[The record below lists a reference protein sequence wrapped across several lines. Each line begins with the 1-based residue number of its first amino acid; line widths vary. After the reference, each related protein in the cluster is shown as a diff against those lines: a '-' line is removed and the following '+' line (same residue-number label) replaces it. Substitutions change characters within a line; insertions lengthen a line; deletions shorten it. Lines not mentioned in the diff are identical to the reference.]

1 MKLKKARTYDDQIG
15 ILKSRG
21 LIIENEEFAKSILK
35 NIGYY
40 KLSGFYKFFY
50 KDIKDN
56 TEREFKDGIKFEDIY
71 NLYLLD
77 KELRNLLFSIITDVE
92 ISFKANI
99 AYVTS
104 HKYGVEVWK
113 DGKVLPDAVRL
124 FIRKELDKSN
134 KNPII
139 KHHIDN
145 YEGKYP
151 IWVVMEILSF
161 GTVSKMYQSLPVDDK
176 KEIAKVY
183 YNHKHQ
189 YIEQWMESITNLR
202 NKCAHHERVIGES
215 INIKTDKSMK
225 GYKVGSLFIVIL
237 AFKQLV
243 TDHIQWSLF
252 MDKLLVIVDKY
263 EFNKLDLIGFPE
275 NWNEIL

>member
-21 LIIENEEFAKSILK
+21 LIIDNEEFAKSILK

-77 KELRNLLFSIITDVE
+77 KELRNLLFSI
-92 ISFKANI
+92 

-113 DGKVLPDAVRL
+113 DVRVLPDEVRL
-124 FIRKELDKSN
+124 FIR
-134 KNPII
+134 
-139 KHHIDN
+139 
-145 YEGKYP
+145 
-151 IWVVMEILSF
+151 
-161 GTVSKMYQSLPVDDK
+161 
-176 KEIAKVY
+176 
-183 YNHKHQ
+183 
-189 YIEQWMESITNLR
+189 
-202 NKCAHHERVIGES
+202 
-215 INIKTDKSMK
+215 
-225 GYKVGSLFIVIL
+225 
-237 AFKQLV
+237 
-243 TDHIQWSLF
+243 
-252 MDKLLVIVDKY
+252 
-263 EFNKLDLIGFPE
+263 
-275 NWNEIL
+275 

>member
-21 LIIENEEFAKSILK
+21 LIIDNEEFAKSILK

-113 DGKVLPDAVRL
+113 DGRVLPDEVRL
-124 FIRKELDKSN
+124 FIIKELDKSK
-134 KNPII
+134 KNQII

-161 GTVSKMYQSLPVDDK
+161 GTVSKMYQGLPVDDK

-215 INIKTDKSMK
+215 INIKIDKSMK

-243 TDHIQWSLF
+243 IDEIQWSLF
-252 MDKLLVIVDKY
+252 MNKLSSIVNKY
-263 EFNKLDLIGFPE
+263 EFNKQDLIGFPD

>member
-243 TDHIQWSLF
+243 MDHIQWSLF

>member
-21 LIIENEEFAKSILK
+21 LIIDNEEFAKSILK

-56 TEREFKDGIKFEDIY
+56 AEREFKDGIKFEDIY

-243 TDHIQWSLF
+243 TDNIQWSLF

>member
-104 HKYGVEVWK
+104 HKYGVEAWK
-113 DGKVLPDAVRL
+113 DSKVLSDEVRL
-124 FIRKELDKSN
+124 FIRNELGKSK

>member
-21 LIIENEEFAKSILK
+21 LIIDNEEFAKSILK

-113 DGKVLPDAVRL
+113 DGRVLPDEVRL
-124 FIRKELDKSN
+124 FIRKELDKSK
-134 KNPII
+134 KNQII

-145 YEGKYP
+145 YEGKYQ

-161 GTVSKMYQSLPVDDK
+161 GTVSKMYQVLPVDDK

-215 INIKTDKSMK
+215 INIKIDKSMK

-243 TDHIQWSLF
+243 IDEIQWSLF
-252 MDKLLVIVDKY
+252 MNKLSSIVNKY
-263 EFNKLDLIGFPE
+263 EFNKQDLIGFPD

>member
-21 LIIENEEFAKSILK
+21 LIIDNEEFAKSILK

-56 TEREFKDGIKFEDIY
+56 TEREFREGIKFEDIY

-77 KELRNLLFSIITDVE
+77 KELRNVLFSIITDIE

-113 DGKVLPDAVRL
+113 DGRVLPDEVRL
-124 FIRKELDKSN
+124 FIRKELDKSK
-134 KNPII
+134 KNQII

-161 GTVSKMYQSLPVDDK
+161 GTVSKMYQGLPVDDK
-176 KEIAKVY
+176 K
-183 YNHKHQ
+183 
-189 YIEQWMESITNLR
+189 
-202 NKCAHHERVIGES
+202 
-215 INIKTDKSMK
+215 
-225 GYKVGSLFIVIL
+225 
-237 AFKQLV
+237 
-243 TDHIQWSLF
+243 
-252 MDKLLVIVDKY
+252 
-263 EFNKLDLIGFPE
+263 
-275 NWNEIL
+275 